1 MCASMVLMEKRS
13 MPVIAEMF
21 ATCDPVWSDLR
32 EEAVRMAAAEP
43 ALASFV
49 HATIL
54 NHERMEQALSYHLAQ
69 KLRNDDVGAMQLRQ
83 VFDQAFADAPSLGDD
98 VRADLSAI
106 FERDPAVN
114 TYVEPFLFFKGFHAL
129 QAYRVT
135 HWLWVKGRKAMALH
149 FQSRISEVF
158 SLDAHPA
165 ARIGRGVMID
175 HGTGVVIGETAV
187 IEDDVSM
194 LHGVT
199 LGGTGKE
206 QGDRHPKVRR
216 GVMIGANATILGNIE
231 VGAYSRVGAGSVVL
245 TPVPERCTVAGVP
258 AKVIGCAGCDQ
269 PSHEMNQ
276 LIEDYSGD
284 YQI

>member
-1 MCASMVLMEKRS
+1 MEKRS
-13 MPVIAEMF
+13 IPVIAEKF
-21 ATCDPVWSDLR
+21 ATCDPVWSALR
-32 EEAVRMAAAEP
+32 EEAVRLASAEP

-49 HATIL
+49 HATVL
-54 NHERMEQALSYHLAQ
+54 NNERLEEALSYHLAQ
-69 KLRNDDVGAMQLRQ
+69 KLGNDDVGAMQVRF
-83 VFDQAFADAPSLGDD
+83 VFDQAFTDSPALGDD

-114 TYVEPFLFFKGFHAL
+114 SYVEPFLFFKGFHAL
-129 QAYRVT
+129 QAYRIT
-135 HWLWVKGRKAMALH
+135 HWLWTKGRNAMALH

-158 SLDAHPA
+158 GVDIHPA

-175 HGTGVVIGETAV
+175 HGTGVVIGETAIV
-187 IEDDVSM
+187 EDDVSM

-206 QGDRHPKVRR
+206 QGDRHPKIRR
-216 GVMIGANATILGNIE
+216 GVMIGASATILGNIE

-245 TPVPERCTVAGVP
+245 APVPERCTVAGVP
-258 AKVIGCAGCDQ
+258 AKVIGCAGCDK
-269 PSHEMNQ
+269 PAHEMNQ
-276 LIEDYSGD
+276 LIEDYNGD